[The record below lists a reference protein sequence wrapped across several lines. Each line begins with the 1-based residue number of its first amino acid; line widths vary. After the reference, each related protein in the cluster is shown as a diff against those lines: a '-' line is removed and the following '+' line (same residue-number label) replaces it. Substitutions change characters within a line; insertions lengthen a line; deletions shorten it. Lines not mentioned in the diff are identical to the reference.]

1 MKKRSAT
8 QLNQFLA
15 SVDSLHLEKVGS
27 DQVSHLPKSWER
39 RFPSFPPTLELLEV
53 ASLYDEQSLPTENGK
68 RRSPISFT
76 FKKRIKGL
84 STKNTQDTEESSN
97 YILLTVYST
106 TILHLSACLRSVK
119 SDRSSMLLVL
129 KVWIPVMDMMPVS
142 EQLKYHQR
150 LCQLADGSKHPLQ
163 PSHCRVE
170 CQVVRFPFVLWGYVK
185 LLVHLM
191 NEMLLGVGIQV
202 KGSSQEESQCS
213 VWFPDTVASKKLN
226 AYRHQY

>member
-1 MKKRSAT
+1 MKKRDLLHNLAY

-53 ASLYDEQSLPTENGK
+53 ASLYDEQSLLTENGK

-106 TILHLSACLRSVK
+106 SILHLSACLRSVK
-119 SDRSSMLLVL
+119 SDRSSMSLVL

-142 EQLKYHQR
+142 DNWNTTSASVSWLM
-150 LCQLADGSKHPLQ
+150 APNI
-163 PSHCRVE
+163 PSNRPIVVWNARWSGFLLFSRVMSNYWSNWWTS
-170 CQVVRFPFVLWGYVK
+170 VTWGGDSGKRVFARR
-185 LLVHLM
+185 V
-191 NEMLLGVGIQV
+191 
-202 KGSSQEESQCS
+202 S
-213 VWFPDTVASKKLN
+213 V
-226 AYRHQY
+226 